1 MFDSIAKL
9 SVAAPQHEVVAVSL
23 RMSSSSV
30 HLYMAGNGKVPQNTV
45 KHISKLWSLVQD
57 LSNDY
62 EKYQKVS
69 NQMISPPQPKT
80 LALPPAAQIK
90 VKGFRQEALEFGAEK
105 LNRRISKHL
114 ASFLVVNSIL
124 PPTSIFATL
133 QRLLPKLAQT
143 IKTRET
149 LSNGLRVEPAEQGS
163 RLEQRNFQV

>member
-1 MFDSIAKL
+1 MFDSIANL
-9 SVAAPQHEVVAVSL
+9 SVAAPQHEVVVVSL

-45 KHISKLWSLVQD
+45 KHMWSLVQD

-62 EKYQKVS
+62 EKYHKLS

-90 VKGFRQEALEFGAEK
+90 VKEFRREALEFCAEK
-105 LNRRISKHL
+105 LSRRISKHL
-114 ASFLVVNSIL
+114 ESFLAVNSSIL

-133 QRLLPKLAQT
+133 QRLLPKLART
-143 IKTRET
+143 IKSRKI
-149 LSNGLRVEPAEQGS
+149 LSNGLRAGSAEQSS

>member
-1 MFDSIAKL
+1 
-9 SVAAPQHEVVAVSL
+9 
-23 RMSSSSV
+23 MSSSSV

-62 EKYQKVS
+62 EKYHKLS

-90 VKGFRQEALEFGAEK
+90 VKEFRREASEFCAEK

-114 ASFLVVNSIL
+114 ASFLVVNSSIL

-133 QRLLPKLAQT
+133 QRLLPKLAQQS
-143 IKTRET
+143 KLERPFQMDYVWDRLNKVHA
-149 LSNGLRVEPAEQGS
+149 LSSEIFKCEPEICKKKKWNKPFRKIGTS
-163 RLEQRNFQV
+163 RN